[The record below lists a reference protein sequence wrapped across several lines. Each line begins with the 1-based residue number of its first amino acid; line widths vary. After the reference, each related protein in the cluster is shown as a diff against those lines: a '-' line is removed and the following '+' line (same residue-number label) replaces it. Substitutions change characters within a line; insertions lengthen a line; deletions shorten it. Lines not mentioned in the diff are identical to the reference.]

1 MLTLHKATDETKA
14 AVKWGAISVSVLILL
29 FFLIKIGINI
39 KESLYPTPLPAPT
52 VSFGKLK
59 AIDFPTTATN
69 KPLTYIVDTLSG
81 TLSAFPDRMIVY
93 KTNENEPNL
102 LDLSQ
107 AQNSAS
113 RIGFA
118 SSGNL
123 VSDTLYQWKEQTY
136 PIRILTLDI
145 VSRNFDLTSD
155 YLSSPSSTL
164 ITRRKLNENDAI
176 DAARALFVN
185 MSSFPDD
192 IDETKTKTTLLTINN
207 SQLIPVKN
215 LSAAQIIRVDF
226 FQKDIDKFPI
236 YYSYPSNSAINA
248 FIVGGDS
255 APYIVEAHYF
265 HQTPINEQ
273 TATYPIKTAG
283 EAYDEMM
290 NGKSYIASYNGNN
303 TKIKITNNFLGY
315 LALDKKQE
323 FLMPIIIFEGENGF
337 FAYVSAVRD
346 EWINK

>member
-14 AVKWGAISVSVLILL
+14 AIKWGAISVSVLILL
-29 FFLIKIGINI
+29 FFLVKIGINI
-39 KESLYPTPLPAPT
+39 KESLYPTPPPAAT
-52 VSFGKLK
+52 VAFGKIE
-59 AIDFPTTATN
+59 AINFPNTATN
-69 KPLTYIVDTLSG
+69 KPLIYIVDTLSG
-81 TLSAFPDRMIVY
+81 TLSAFPDRATVY
-93 KTNENEPNL
+93 KISANEPNL

-113 RIGFA
+113 RIGFT

-123 VSDTLYQWKEQTY
+123 VSDTLYQWKEQMY
-136 PIRILTLDI
+136 PFRILTLDI

-164 ITRRKLNENDAI
+164 ITRRKLTENEAVET
-176 DAARALFVN
+176 ARSIFAN

-192 IDETKTKTTLLTINN
+192 IDEAKTKTTLLN
-207 SQLIPVKN
+207 SQV
-215 LSAAQIIRVDF
+215 IRVDF
-226 FQKDIDKFPI
+226 FQKDIEEIPI
-236 YYSYPSNSAINA
+236 YYPNHPNSIINA
-248 FIVGGDS
+248 FVVGGEF
-255 APYIVEAHYF
+255 APYVVETHYF
-265 HQTPINEQ
+265 HQTSVSGQ

-283 EAYDEMM
+283 EAYSELVQ
-290 NGKSYIASYNGNN
+290 GKAYIASYSDNS
-303 TKIKITNNFLGY
+303 TKIKITNNFLAY
-315 LALDKKQE
+315 LFLDKKQE

>member
-14 AVKWGAISVSVLILL
+14 IIKWGAISTTALILL
-29 FFLIKIGINI
+29 FFLVKIGINI

-52 VSFGKLK
+52 VVFGKLK
-59 AIDFPTTATN
+59 AIDFPNTATN

-81 TLSAFPDRMIVY
+81 TLSAFPDRATVY
-93 KTNENEPNL
+93 KMSLNQPNL

-113 RIGFA
+113 RIGFT

-123 VSDTLYQWKEQTY
+123 VSDTLYQWKEQMY
-136 PIRILTLDI
+136 PFRILTLDI

-164 ITRRKLNENDAI
+164 ITRRKLNENEAVET
-176 DAARALFVN
+176 ARSLFIN

-192 IDETKTKTTLLTINN
+192 IDEAKTKTTFLN
-207 SQLIPVKN
+207 SR
-215 LSAAQIIRVDF
+215 IIRVDF
-226 FQKDIDKFPI
+226 FQKDIEEIPI
-236 YYSYPSNSAINA
+236 YYPNHPNSIINA
-248 FIVGGDS
+248 FVVGGES
-255 APYIVEAHYF
+255 APYVVETHYF
-265 HQTPINEQ
+265 HQTPVSEQ
-273 TATYPIKTAG
+273 IATYPIKTAG
-283 EAYDEMM
+283 QAYDEMI
-290 NGKSYIASYNGNN
+290 NGKAYIASYNSNH
-303 TKIKITNNFLGY
+303 TKIKITNNFLAY
-315 LALDKKQE
+315 LLLDKKQE

-346 EWINK
+346 EWVNK